1 MGYLSI
7 PHEPRRLRATEAVLD
22 RIYEA
27 AKVGL
32 KGDSLALASGMLP
45 QEYRQLCELD
55 PQALLA
61 AQRGKA
67 DAELEHATMLAKASR
82 EGDAKAS
89 LAILQHI
96 HGWQSKEVQSRFGEG
111 GITIVIGTVEAPQ
124 ITAGNTYEQG
134 TA

>member
-7 PHEPRRLRATEAVLD
+7 PHEPRRIRATEAVLD
-22 RIYEA
+22 RIYNA

-45 QEYRQLCELD
+45 QEYRQLCEID
-55 PQALLA
+55 PQAMLA

-67 DAELEHATMLAKASR
+67 DAELEHATLLAQASR
-82 EGDAKAS
+82 NGDAKAS

-96 HGWQSKEVQSRFGEG
+96 HGWQSREAVSKFGDG
-111 GITIVIGTVEAPQ
+111 GITIVIGNVETP
-124 ITAGNTYEQG
+124 
-134 TA
+134 